1 VADPEMLVRRLVELT
16 ERRTEALARAHWEA
30 AVAIGAERSRIIEAL
45 LAQGAWQTL
54 SPEAVRLIEAVV
66 AADREAL
73 RQVQAEVLKVKE
85 ELKRVRQA
93 RRTLRRY
100 MPPPHEEGGYERR
113 A

>member
-1 VADPEMLVRRLVELT
+1 VSDPEMLVRRLAELT
-16 ERRTEALARAHWEA
+16 ERRTEALARADWEA
-30 AVAIGAERSRIIEAL
+30 AVTIGDERSQIIEAL

-85 ELKRVRQA
+85 ELKKVRLA

-100 MPPPHEEGGYERR
+100 MPPPRGEGGYERQ